1 MLILC
6 TLCWSG
12 NFIVGKIATLYEV
25 PPLTLNFLRW
35 LIVWII
41 LFPFTVKDI
50 LQNKELV
57 RKNFGSLLIMSLT
70 SISIFNS
77 VVYYSL
83 NFTQVLTG
91 VLMISTIPVLIIFIS
106 YIFRVENISKFQIIG
121 VILSMFGVLIIITK
135 SDFNKLIYLDLNRG
149 DLWLLVAMISWAVYS
164 TMLNSF
170 RCSLSNLSFIQII
183 VTIGLIFLFPQFL
196 FEYFSGQI
204 INLNIPV
211 MLTIAYVV
219 LFAGLGAYLLWNG
232 AISIIGPSKSGV
244 FLHLMPVFTCLM
256 AIFLLNETLMNFHII
271 GTIVIIFGI
280 YLSSKKVLIK
290 N

>member
-6 TLCWSG
+6 ALCWSG
-12 NFIVGKIATLYEV
+12 NFIVGKIATFYEV
-25 PPLTLNFLRW
+25 PPLSLNFFRW
-35 LIVWII
+35 LIVWLI
-41 LFPFTVKDI
+41 LFPFTIKGI
-50 LQNKELV
+50 LLNKELV
-57 RKNFGSLLIMSLT
+57 RKNLGSLFIMSLT

-106 YIFRVENISKFQIIG
+106 YLFRVENISKFQIIG

-135 SDFNKLIYLDLNRG
+135 SEFNKLIHLDLNKG

-164 TMLNSF
+164 TMLKSF
-170 RCSLSNLSFIQII
+170 KSSLSNLSFIQII
-183 VTIGLIFLFPQFL
+183 VTIGLVFLFPQFL
-196 FEYFSGQI
+196 FEYFSGQR

-211 MLTIAYVV
+211 MLTISYVV

-244 FLHLMPVFTCLM
+244 FLHLMPVFTSFM

-271 GTIVIIFGI
+271 GAIIIIFGI
-280 YLSSKKVLIK
+280 YLSSKKSA

>member
-1 MLILC
+1 MLIFC
-6 TLCWSG
+6 ALCWSG
-12 NFIVGKIATLYEV
+12 NFIVGKIAIFYEV

-35 LIVWII
+35 LVVWFI
-41 LFPFTVKDI
+41 LFPFTIKDI
-50 LQNKELV
+50 LENKELV
-57 RKNFGSLLIMSLT
+57 RKNFGSLLVMSMT

-106 YIFRVENISKFQIIG
+106 YLFRVENISKFQIIG

-135 SDFNKLIYLDLNRG
+135 FDFYKLIYLDLNKG

-164 TMLNSF
+164 TMLKSF
-170 RCSLSNLSFIQII
+170 KSSLSSLSFIQII
-183 VTIGLIFLFPQFL
+183 VTIGLVFLFPQFL
-196 FEYFSGQI
+196 FEYFSGQR

-244 FLHLMPVFTCLM
+244 FLHLMPVFTSLM
-256 AIFLLNETLMNFHII
+256 AIFLLNENLMNFHII
-271 GTIVIIFGI
+271 GAIIIIFGI
-280 YLSSKKVLIK
+280 YLSSKKSA